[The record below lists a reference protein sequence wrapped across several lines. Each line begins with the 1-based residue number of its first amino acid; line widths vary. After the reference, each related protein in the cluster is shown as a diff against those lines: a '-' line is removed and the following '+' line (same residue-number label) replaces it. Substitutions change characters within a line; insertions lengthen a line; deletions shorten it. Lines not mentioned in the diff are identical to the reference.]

1 MKNSKLLLIL
11 LFLIAGKMM
20 AQQPTIIRPA
30 PEATVIPLMS
40 KDLKE
45 VASKEVSM
53 ITVEYPP
60 GSVDPIHRHNCTCL
74 CMC

>member
-30 PEATVIPLMS
+30 PRGHGHTAH
-40 KDLKE
+40 
-45 VASKEVSM
+45 
-53 ITVEYPP
+53 VER
-60 GSVDPIHRHNCTCL
+60 S
-74 CMC
+74 